1 MIEMLMYE
9 GEKVIYQALG
19 LCMYL
24 VLNVGCLM
32 FPVVFL
38 AAKCLFCD
46 YCYGGSECYH
56 RDREQMPTWQPGY
69 RIPLTQAS
77 LDQALWNMM

>member
-46 YCYGGSECYH
+46 YCYGGSECYRKRSGTNAH
-56 RDREQMPTWQPGY
+56 LAARLSYSPYTGQ
-69 RIPLTQAS
+69 S
-77 LDQALWNMM
+77 